1 MPSGIIIFRW
11 NANTLH
17 TPYKENIVSSGD
29 GMIISYANNNYGV
42 QLCLC
47 WAYTNLLIR
56 SKSNSAWSKWM
67 VIKSIDI

>member
-1 MPSGIIIFRW
+1 MQIRFTRRIKKILSHP
-11 NANTLH
+11 
-17 TPYKENIVSSGD
+17 ED